1 MNQNVVI
8 ILASESPRRRELLQQ
23 AGLEFQIITSEI
35 EEKTKEKAPEKVVLE
50 LSDMKCKTVADI
62 FIRKTPKNDSMD
74 LYNMLIP
81 EDGGILVISADT
93 VVAYEGTILGKPKDP
108 AEAKKYLMMLSGNT
122 HEVYTGVNCRYLTY
136 SSYLEKMIE
145 ADNFGFYSKT
155 LVKMYPFDE
164 YEALDY
170 IATGEP
176 MDKAGAYGIQGI
188 GSRLVESINGD
199 YNNVV
204 GLPLSQ
210 LIKELS
216 EREYLTYN

>member
-74 LYNMLIP
+74 VYNMLIP

-93 VVAYEGTILGKPKDP
+93 VVSYEGTIL
-108 AEAKKYLMMLSGNT
+108 
-122 HEVYTGVNCRYLTY
+122 
-136 SSYLEKMIE
+136 
-145 ADNFGFYSKT
+145 
-155 LVKMYPFDE
+155 
-164 YEALDY
+164 
-170 IATGEP
+170 
-176 MDKAGAYGIQGI
+176 
-188 GSRLVESINGD
+188 
-199 YNNVV
+199 
-204 GLPLSQ
+204 
-210 LIKELS
+210 
-216 EREYLTYN
+216 